1 MKNNFHPTSIVS
13 IKANIDPSSIIGPN
27 CLVGENVKIGK
38 NCKLISNVVIDG
50 NTTIGDG
57 CEFYPFS
64 VIGMV
69 PQDLKYKGEKT
80 FLKIGNQNIFREHS
94 TIHLGTE
101 SGGGT
106 TIIGNNNL
114 IMTGTHV
121 AHDCKIGNNIVLSHH
136 VALAGHVEINDN
148 AILSAMVGVVQFRR
162 IGSYSMIGGL
172 CAVDMD
178 VSPFTIASGIDGSRA
193 YINGVNIIGMKRKG
207 FSKEEINCASE
218 TLKSFFND
226 TDTYQN
232 RLQKLQ
238 LISSNKVNNIIKDFL
253 LKETKNGIC
262 HPKSLL

>member
-1 MKNNFHPTSIVS
+1 MKNNFHPTSIIS
-13 IKANIDPSSIIGPN
+13 INSNIDPSSIIGPN
-27 CLVGENVKIGK
+27 CVIGENVKIGK
-38 NCKLISNVVIDG
+38 NCKLISNVVVDG

-57 CEFYPFS
+57 CKFYPFS

-106 TIIGNNNL
+106 TTIGNNNS

-162 IGSYSMIGGL
+162 IGSYSMIG
-172 CAVDMD
+172 VF
-178 VSPFTIASGIDGSRA
+178 V
-193 YINGVNIIGMKRKG
+193 
-207 FSKEEINCASE
+207 
-218 TLKSFFND
+218 
-226 TDTYQN
+226 
-232 RLQKLQ
+232 Q
-238 LISSNKVNNIIKDFL
+238 LIWMFL
-253 LKETKNGIC
+253 L
-262 HPKSLL
+262 LLLQVVLMVQELI